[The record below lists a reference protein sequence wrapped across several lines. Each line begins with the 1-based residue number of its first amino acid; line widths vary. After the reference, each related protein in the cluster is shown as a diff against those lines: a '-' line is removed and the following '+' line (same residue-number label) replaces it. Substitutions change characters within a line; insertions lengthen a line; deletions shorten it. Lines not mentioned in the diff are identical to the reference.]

1 MTRIK
6 GVYTWKLVF
15 NFGTSFITHIGT
27 YEEAY
32 SVFRNFIKEDKQFRV
47 YRDGR
52 LVETESIKLVA

>member
-6 GVYTWKLVF
+6 GTHKWKLVF
-15 NFGTSFITHIGT
+15 NNGTSFITHIGT

-32 SVFRNFIKEDKQFRV
+32 SVLKNFIKEDKPFRV

-52 LVETESIKLVA
+52 LVETESIKLVS

>member
-6 GVYTWKLVF
+6 GTHKWKLVF
-15 NFGTSFITHIGT
+15 NNGTSFITHIGT
-27 YEEAY
+27 YEEAC
-32 SVFRNFIKEDKQFRV
+32 SVLKNFIKEDKPFRV

>member
-32 SVFRNFIKEDKQFRV
+32 SVFRNFIKEDKPFRV
-47 YRDGR
+47 SRDGR
-52 LVETESIKLVA
+52 LVET